1 MAKHLSSL
9 ALFAGL
15 AALQAPALALADA
28 PVAPQDA
35 LKATTAYTIVADLT
49 SQVGQRLAG
58 TPREAYARAWA
69 VRRLA
74 ALGFANPHIE
84 PYTMPGWVRGEEKAT
99 LLGTADQR
107 DAEQKLAIAA
117 LGDSGA
123 TPAGGIT
130 APMVYFASF
139 NALKAASE
147 AQVKGKIVFIDNAM
161 QPLQDGAGYGP
172 YGDAR
177 RGGPSVAAS
186 KGAVAVLIR
195 SIGTD
200 HNRDPHTGVTMWP
213 KGVTPIPAA
222 AVSAPDADL
231 IALRAAHGVT
241 EQVAL
246 TLTPRF
252 TGPSPSG
259 NVVADIPG
267 RDATLPPI
275 LVGCHLDSWDL
286 ATGAID
292 DGAGCAIVTA
302 AALQASHDG
311 QLLRTIRVL
320 WAGGEE
326 RGGFGGEAYAKAHAG
341 EPHALAME
349 SDTGAGRVWQAV
361 LSLGKGD
368 TALGDAIT
376 ARLSDMGVVR
386 GRGEAEGGEDVGAIA
401 QAQKIAVIDMRQDM
415 THYFDL
421 HHTPDD
427 TLDKVDPAELQQNVD
442 TWAAVLK
449 IAGNAP
455 VIAPQS

>member
-1 MAKHLSSL
+1 MRKNLSTL
-9 ALFAGL
+9 ALLTSL
-15 AALQAPALALADA
+15 AALPATVRADT
-28 PVAPQDA
+28 PDPQ
-35 LKATTAYTIVADLT
+35 KATVAYGIVADLT

-69 VRRLA
+69 VKRLA
-74 ALGFANPHIE
+74 ALGLTNPHIE
-84 PYTMPGWVRGEEKAT
+84 PYTMPGWVRGEERAM
-99 LLGTADQR
+99 LLGV
-107 DAEQKLAIAA
+107 AEQKLALTA
-117 LGDSGA
+117 LGNSGA
-123 TPAGGIT
+123 TPANGIT

-139 NALKAASE
+139 DALKAAPDS
-147 AQVKGKIVFIDNAM
+147 AVKGRIVFIDNAM
-161 QPLQDGAGYGP
+161 RAQQDGGGYGP
-172 YGDAR
+172 YGEAR
-177 RGGPSVAAS
+177 RAGPAVAAQ
-186 KGAVAVLIR
+186 KGALAVLIR

-200 HNRDPHTGVTMWP
+200 HNRDPHTGFTGWP

-231 IALRAAHGVT
+231 IALRATQGVA

-252 TGPSPSG
+252 TGDAPSG

-267 RDATLPPI
+267 RDPKLAPV

-302 AALQASHDG
+302 AALQAGKQG
-311 QLLRTIRVL
+311 QLRRTIRVL

-349 SDTGAGRVWQAV
+349 SDSGAGRVWQV
-361 LSLGKGD
+361 NLSLAGADK
-368 TALGDAIT
+368 ALGEAVA
-376 ARLSDMGVVR
+376 ARLALMGVTR
-386 GRGEAEGGEDVGAIA
+386 GADKAEGGEDVGAIA
-401 QAQKIAVIDMRQDM
+401 ARQKTAVIDMRQDL

-427 TLDKVDPAELQQNVD
+427 TLDKVDPAALQQNVD
-442 TWAAVLK
+442 TWAAVLA
-449 IAGNAP
+449 IVAEAP
-455 VIAPQS
+455 AISPQ

>member
-1 MAKHLSSL
+1 MRKNLSTL
-9 ALFAGL
+9 ALVASL
-15 AALQAPALALADA
+15 AALQIPVSAMADA
-28 PVAPQDA
+28 PGDA
-35 LKATTAYTIVADLT
+35 LKSTVAYSIVADLT

-58 TPREAYARAWA
+58 TPREAYARDWA
-69 VRRLA
+69 VKRLA
-74 ALGFANPHIE
+74 ALGLTNPHIE

-99 LLGTADQR
+99 LLGA
-107 DAEQKLAIAA
+107 AEQKLALTA
-117 LGDSGA
+117 LGNSGA
-123 TPAGGIT
+123 TPAAGIT
-130 APMVYFASF
+130 APMVYFASLA
-139 NALKAASE
+139 ALKAAPD
-147 AQVKGKIVFIDNAM
+147 AAVKGKIVFIDNAM
-161 QPLQDGAGYGP
+161 VALQDGAGYGP

-177 RGGPSVAAS
+177 RAGPSLAAS
-186 KGAVAVLIR
+186 KGAVGVLIR

-213 KGVTPIPAA
+213 KGVAPIPAA

-231 IALRAAHGVT
+231 IALRARHGVV

-252 TGPSPSG
+252 TGDQQSG
-259 NVVADIPG
+259 NVVADIVG
-267 RDATLPPI
+267 RDPKLAPI

-302 AALQASHDG
+302 AALQASKDG

-326 RGGFGGEAYAKAHAG
+326 RGGFGGEAYAKAHAHD
-341 EPHALAME
+341 PHALALE
-349 SDTGAGRVWQAV
+349 SDTGAGRVWQV
-361 LSLGKGD
+361 VMSLGAGD
-368 TALGDAIT
+368 KALGDAIA

-386 GRGEAEGGEDVGAIA
+386 GEGKAEGGEDVGYIA
-401 QAQKIAVIDMRQDM
+401 AEQKAAVIDMRQDM

-427 TLDKVDPAELQQNVD
+427 TLDKVDPADLQQNVD
-442 TWAAVLK
+442 TWAEVLK

-455 VIAPQS
+455 VIGPQS

>member
-1 MAKHLSSL
+1 MRKTTPAL
-9 ALFAGL
+9 ALL
-15 AALQAPALALADA
+15 ASIAAFQAPALAQAD
-28 PVAPQDA
+28 APQDA
-35 LKATTAYTIVADLT
+35 LKNTTAYKLVADLT

-58 TPREAYARAWA
+58 TPREAYARQWA
-69 VRRLA
+69 VKRLA
-74 ALGFANPHIE
+74 ALGFAHPHIE
-84 PYTMPGWVRGEEKAT
+84 PYTMPGWVRGEEKAM
-99 LLGTADQR
+99 LLGA
-107 DAEQKLAIAA
+107 AEQKLAITA

-139 NALKAASE
+139 NALKVAPDSA
-147 AQVKGKIVFIDNAM
+147 VKGRIVFIDNAM
-161 QPLQDGAGYGP
+161 QPLQDGGGYGP

-177 RGGPSVAAS
+177 RAGPAVAAS

-200 HNRDPHTGVTMWP
+200 HNRDPHTGVTGWP

-222 AVSAPDADL
+222 AVSVPDAEL
-231 IALRAAHGVT
+231 IALRAAHGVS

-267 RDATLPPI
+267 RDPKLPPI

-302 AALQASHDG
+302 AALQATHG
-311 QLLRTIRVL
+311 APVLRTIRVL

-361 LSLGKGD
+361 ISLGAADK
-368 TALGDAIT
+368 ALGDAIA
-376 ARLSDMGVVR
+376 ARLSDMGVIR
-386 GRGEAEGGEDVGAIA
+386 GHGEAEGGEDVGYIA
-401 QAQKIAVIDMRQDM
+401 HEQKAAVIDMRQDM

-427 TLDKVDPAELQQNVD
+427 TLDKINPADLQQNVD
-442 TWAAVLK
+442 TWAEVLK
-449 IAGNAP
+449 IVGNAP
-455 VIAPQS
+455 VIARQS

>member
-1 MAKHLSSL
+1 MEAMRKHASAL
-9 ALFAGL
+9 ALMASFA
-15 AALQAPALALADA
+15 AFQAPVTALADA
-28 PVAPQDA
+28 PAAPEDVLKNTVA
-35 LKATTAYTIVADLT
+35 YSIVADLT

-58 TPREAYARAWA
+58 TPREAYARDWA
-69 VRRLA
+69 VKRLA
-74 ALGFANPHIE
+74 ALGLTNPHIE
-84 PYTMPGWVRGEEKAT
+84 PYTMPGWVRGEEKAM
-99 LLGTADQR
+99 LLGA
-107 DAEQKLAIAA
+107 AEQKLALTA
-117 LGDSGA
+117 LGNSGA

-130 APMVYFASF
+130 APMVYFASYDAF
-139 NALKAASE
+139 RAAPD
-147 AQVKGKIVFIDNAM
+147 ATVKGKIVFIDNAM
-161 QPLQDGAGYGP
+161 RQLQDGGGYGP
-172 YGDAR
+172 YGTAR
-177 RGGPSVAAS
+177 RAGPALAAS

-200 HNRDPHTGVTMWP
+200 HNRDPHTGVTNWP
-213 KGVTPIPAA
+213 DGMKPIPAA

-231 IALRAAHGVT
+231 IALRAAHGMA

-252 TGPSPSG
+252 TGDAPSG
-259 NVVADIPG
+259 NVVAEIPG
-267 RDATLPPI
+267 RDPKLPPI

-302 AALQASHDG
+302 AALQANRG
-311 QLLRTIRVL
+311 GPLLRTIRVL

-349 SDTGAGRVWQAV
+349 SDTGAGRVWQV
-361 LSLGKGD
+361 TLGLGKSD
-368 TALGDAIT
+368 KALGDAIA

-386 GRGEAEGGEDVGAIA
+386 SGGTQAEGGEDVGAIA
-401 QAQKIAVIDMRQDM
+401 ALQKIAVIDMHQDM

-442 TWAAVLK
+442 TWTQVLK

-455 VIAPQS
+455 AIAPQG